1 MGYDYSYQI
10 YQLLQ
15 GMSGTNDDI
24 LDKLDAVSTQLQ
36 SVSDQLSILGNLY
49 TLSAVLAG
57 SLLVL
62 TAWEILTRWFKR

>member
-1 MGYDYSYQI
+1 MGYDYSRQI
-10 YQLLQ
+10 YELLQ
-15 GMSGTNDDI
+15 QMDGTNDQI
-24 LDKLDAVSTQLQ
+24 LAQFQGLSTKIDALSTQLQ
-36 SVSDQLSILGNLY
+36 VLGDLY

>member
-1 MGYDYSYQI
+1 MGYDYSHQI

-15 GMSGTNDDI
+15 QMDGTNDQI
-24 LDKLDAVSTQLQ
+24 LAQLQ
-36 SVSDQLSILGNLY
+36 GLSTKIDSLSAQLQVLGDLY

>member
-15 GMSGTNDDI
+15 QMDGTNDQI
-24 LDKLDAVSTQLQ
+24 LAQLQ
-36 SVSDQLSILGNLY
+36 GLSTKIDSLSSQLQVLGDLY

>member
-15 GMSGTNDDI
+15 QMDGTNDQI
-24 LDKLDAVSTQLQ
+24 LAQLQ
-36 SVSDQLSILGNLY
+36 GLSTKIDSLSAQLQVLGDLY

>member
-15 GMSGTNDDI
+15 QMDGTNDQI
-24 LDKLDAVSTQLQ
+24 LEQLQ
-36 SVSDQLSILGNLY
+36 GLSTKIDSLSSQLQVLGDLY

>member
-15 GMSGTNDDI
+15 QMDGTNDQI
-24 LDKLDAVSTQLQ
+24 LSQLQ
-36 SVSDQLSILGNLY
+36 GLSTKIDSLSAQLQVLGDLY